1 MHYCQI
7 SYVMIYSRNEHIYRM
22 SSQCVVARIENV
34 YLQIHIF
41 SGLIDCINLKYYKPQ
56 HVSIS
61 ISIKYIRL
69 QFSEYEME
77 FTYNITGNNNTML
90 NLANYWSIKT
100 QIIMHNHMFE
110 IDEWHLYLHLP
121 IRVKNK
127 LWWTHNNQ
135 IHWNLMSKNVRLG
148 KYFEFAVLF

>member
-1 MHYCQI
+1 MFCKTNISKRQRQLKIHGCIQRRTTLVQNLLFINTQTIEFYPSLLQLKSIQFHSSMHYCQI

-22 SSQCVVARIENV
+22 STQCVVARIENV
-34 YLQIHIF
+34 YLQIHIC

-90 NLANYWSIKT
+90 NLANY
-100 QIIMHNHMFE
+100 
-110 IDEWHLYLHLP
+110 
-121 IRVKNK
+121 
-127 LWWTHNNQ
+127 
-135 IHWNLMSKNVRLG
+135 
-148 KYFEFAVLF
+148 

>member
-1 MHYCQI
+1 
-7 SYVMIYSRNEHIYRM
+7 M

-34 YLQIHIF
+34 YLQIHIC

-69 QFSEYEME
+69 QLYEME

-90 NLANYWSIKT
+90 NLANY
-100 QIIMHNHMFE
+100 
-110 IDEWHLYLHLP
+110 
-121 IRVKNK
+121 
-127 LWWTHNNQ
+127 
-135 IHWNLMSKNVRLG
+135 
-148 KYFEFAVLF
+148 